1 MCCRF
6 RLVGCAIWEISEYM
20 PLNELGAAIARHP
33 NRVEVAFCGFDL
45 WCEVMTNDKLWFRPL
60 KKGGVPATDEEAETE
75 LVFRVPVIGK
85 GIVISFD
92 PTLPPDGFRL
102 AP

>member
-1 MCCRF
+1 M
-6 RLVGCAIWEISEYM
+6 
-20 PLNELGAAIARHP
+20 
-33 NRVEVAFCGFDL
+33 
-45 WCEVMTNDKLWFRPL
+45 
-60 KKGGVPATDEEAETE
+60 PATDEEAETE

-92 PTLPPDGFRL
+92 PTLPPDGFSL

>member
-1 MCCRF
+1 
-6 RLVGCAIWEISEYM
+6 
-20 PLNELGAAIARHP
+20 
-33 NRVEVAFCGFDL
+33 
-45 WCEVMTNDKLWFRPL
+45 MTNDKLWFRPL

-92 PTLPPDGFRL
+92 PTLPPDGFSL